1 MVSMAEWAAYYA
13 KDPDARE
20 DKISMVVLDVSDVPA
35 IVERVTA
42 PRVVS
47 EIDWAN
53 LMAPLPETGKI
64 DVGGVCGVG
73 RVQAGVCVGGAVTG
87 GGVCGGGGRRREGV
101 WEGAQAGVHLG
112 GD

>member
-1 MVSMAEWAAYYA
+1 MYSSSSPPPLPQIAPKREKQLVSMAEWAAYYA

-35 IVERVTA
+35 VVERVTA

-53 LMAPLPETGKI
+53 LMAPLPGQDAHGGTGY
-64 DVGGVCGVG
+64 DGGTSRVG
-73 RVQAGVCVGGAVTG
+73 RGAAPSGGSAGA
-87 GGVCGGGGRRREGV
+87 
-101 WEGAQAGVHLG
+101 
-112 GD
+112 